1 VKLQKDSR
9 EFIELLN
16 SHEVE
21 FLVVGGHAV
30 AFHGHPRFTGDI
42 DFWIRP
48 RADNAARLLS
58 ALRSFGFG
66 ELALTEDDFT
76 QPDKI
81 VQLGHPP
88 NRIDLL
94 TSISGVSFEEAWT
107 AREKGDLDGLAVHFL
122 GWKALIEN
130 KRACGR
136 AKDLAD
142 VAKLEAVAAARKD
155 AGRS

>member
-1 VKLQKDSR
+1 MKLQKDSR

-16 SHEVE
+16 SHGVE

-42 DFWIRP
+42 DFWVRP
-48 RADNAARLLS
+48 RRDNAARLLS

-66 ELALTEDDFT
+66 ELALTEGDFT
-76 QPDKI
+76 QPHRI

-94 TSISGVSFEEAWT
+94 TSISGVEFDEAWAAREEA
-107 AREKGDLDGLAVHFL
+107 DLDGLAVHFL
-122 GWKALIEN
+122 GRKALIDN

-136 AKDLAD
+136 AQDLAD
-142 VAKLEAVAAARKD
+142 VERLEAVAAARK
-155 AGRS
+155 GSGQP